1 MLLYVTWFCFLVFFF
16 PNMTTIFFFSSA
28 LCVNKFPEYGGVRSG
43 EQRQK
48 KEQMLNYIS
57 FALFPLGDN
66 HVIRVQLP
74 SCPCAAIRKKTCADM
89 HWKEAQTN
97 NQKKSQHQTCRFAS
111 LVCNKYWQS

>member
-1 MLLYVTWFCFLVFFF
+1 MFTFF
-16 PNMTTIFFFSSA
+16 PP
-28 LCVNKFPEYGGVRSG
+28 LCVINFPEYGGVRSG
-43 EQRQK
+43 EQRQI

-74 SCPCAAIRKKTCADM
+74 SCPRAAIKKQTCADM

-97 NQKKSQHQTCRFAS
+97 NPKKS
-111 LVCNKYWQS
+111 